1 MRRILTPSL
10 LVFLLAMPQASHAF
24 LSRHNEQG
32 LSPTHTYK
40 RSGAQGV
47 ISNLNGNLVV
57 TSTPVALSGAP
68 MGVILERTWNSHW
81 RDPLF
86 TFEYDMDHH
95 QIAKSDST
103 TRNN

>member
-1 MRRILTPSL
+1 MNFRICHRNLLWSHCMPVRSPRIFATLCLGVALVHADLT
-10 LVFLLAMPQASHAF
+10 
-24 LSRHNEQG
+24 RHNEQG

-40 RSGAQGV
+40 RSGAMGV
-47 ISNLNGNLVV
+47 VSNLNGNLVV

-86 TFEYDMDHH
+86 TFEYDM
-95 QIAKSDST
+95 
-103 TRNN
+103 